1 MTSDGQGECLLVPC
15 SSHASAQ
22 HGATRS
28 PHRFELPDLP
38 ISPHDLPISP
48 QIRAAALKKSKKCAV
63 IAAEL
68 LLSKGKGDGA
78 TEPEEGDGSPVS
90 GAEMKRLR
98 SEYESLLEEAAFH
111 KNRAA
116 QLERENKRLE
126 ASRRYSNKSKKE
138 LTARIVELEATIDRE
153 RKERAAMEEAL
164 TQVYSQTMRDMVAQ
178 QEAALSEAEKRPERN
193 RWLKNSQPVKEKEK
207 PAPR

>member
-1 MTSDGQGECLLVPC
+1 MTSDGQGECLCVPPSALLLACKC
-15 SSHASAQ
+15 SARRH
-22 HGATRS
+22 T
-28 PHRFELPDLP
+28 
-38 ISPHDLPISP
+38 ISP

-78 TEPEEGDGSPVS
+78 TEPEEGEGSPVS

-126 ASRRYSNKSKKE
+126 ACRRYSNKSKKE

-178 QEAALSEAEKRPERN
+178 QEAALSEAEKRPERS

-207 PAPR
+207 LAPR

>member
-1 MTSDGQGECLLVPC
+1 MPPRASVCHPVPC

-22 HGATRS
+22 HGATSALLLACKCSARR
-28 PHRFELPDLP
+28 H
-38 ISPHDLPISP
+38 PISP

-68 LLSKGKGDGA
+68 LLSKGQGDGA
-78 TEPEEGDGSPVS
+78 SEPEEGDGSPVS

-138 LTARIVELEATIDRE
+138 LTARIVELEATLERE

-164 TQVYSQTMRDMVAQ
+164 TQAYSQTMREMVAQ

-193 RWLKNSQPVKEKEK
+193 RWLKNSHQVKEKEK

>member
-1 MTSDGQGECLLVPC
+1 MPPSALLLACKC
-15 SSHASAQ
+15 SARRQ
-22 HGATRS
+22 
-28 PHRFELPDLP
+28 
-38 ISPHDLPISP
+38 PISP

-78 TEPEEGDGSPVS
+78 TEPEEGEGSPVS

-138 LTARIVELEATIDRE
+138 LTARIVELEATLDRE

-178 QEAALSEAEKRPERN
+178 QEAALSEAEKRPERS

-207 PAPR
+207 LAPR

>member
-1 MTSDGQGECLLVPC
+1 MAKVSASVCLLVPC

-78 TEPEEGDGSPVS
+78 TEPEEGEGSPVS

-178 QEAALSEAEKRPERN
+178 QEAALSEAEKRPERS

-207 PAPR
+207 LAPR

>member
-1 MTSDGQGECLLVPC
+1 
-15 SSHASAQ
+15 
-22 HGATRS
+22 
-28 PHRFELPDLP
+28 
-38 ISPHDLPISP
+38 
-48 QIRAAALKKSKKCAV
+48 
-63 IAAEL
+63 
-68 LLSKGKGDGA
+68 
-78 TEPEEGDGSPVS
+78 
-90 GAEMKRLR
+90 MKRLR

-178 QEAALSEAEKRPERN
+178 QEAALSEAEKRPERS

-207 PAPR
+207 LAPR